1 MARAK
6 KYSREELSKL
16 LSEHLLLPSEYSEK
30 TGMTK
35 YKMYSLIRKGE
46 LKTEYRSD
54 TGKTFLIW
62 YQSEDDHDTYK
73 KLRKDIQTEL
83 CSITDLAK
91 SLGRTST
98 RLSQLIAIGVI
109 TPIMRKN
116 GRTFF
121 WLSECIPILA
131 SHLRKGDQL

>member
-6 KYSREELSKL
+6 YSHEELSKL
-16 LSEHLLLPSEYSEK
+16 LSEHLLLPSEYAEK
-30 TGMTK
+30 MGMTK
-35 YKMYSLIRKGE
+35 YKLYSLIRKGVI
-46 LKTEYRSD
+46 KTEYKSD
-54 TGKTFLIW
+54 SGNTFLIW
-62 YQSEDDHDTYK
+62 YQSEDDHATYK

-98 RLSQLIAIGVI
+98 RLSQLTAIGVI
-109 TPIMRKN
+109 SPIMRKN

-121 WLSECIPILA
+121 WLSECVPILA
-131 SHLRKGDQL
+131 NYLRRGDAE